1 MADAPEVSVQQTLSG
16 SRAEESAI
24 DVALMARVRNRDQGA
39 LTELYERHGRMVYS
53 IALKFLRDPSRAED
67 LAHDVFL
74 VVWEQ
79 PDRYRPEVGPFA
91 PWFYRV
97 ARNRAID
104 ILRRAKR
111 ESQPGDQNVFEM
123 LLPDTDP
130 DPADQA
136 TVRVETQR
144 AQVAL
149 RELPENQRAVIEL
162 AYFSGMTQREMAEY
176 LGEPLGTIKTR
187 VRTGLKKLREILET
201 PPG

>member
-1 MADAPEVSVQQTLSG
+1 MADAPEASVQRSLSG
-16 SRAEESAI
+16 SRATDSAI

-123 LLPDTDP
+123 MLPDNDP

-136 TVRVETQR
+136 TIRVESQR
-144 AQVAL
+144 ARVAL
-149 RELPENQRAVIEL
+149 LELPESQRAVIEL
-162 AYFSGMTQREMAEY
+162 AYFSGMTQREMAEF

-187 VRTGLKKLREILET
+187 VRTGLKKLREILEA
-201 PPG
+201 PPD